1 MQQHQ
6 QVPTKTFVSVLY
18 ISCLN
23 YLFFFS
29 KQLPTTEEVIGWNPV
44 LKEPTSPCP
53 TRLFPSFIFPCS
65 PLHPPDL
72 FQGISPTLECVLE
85 AAGERNRWSLALVEV
100 CMLTFAQASVG
111 CNPQSCLKNSVNSV
125 RTFDILFTKMCMLK
139 TCQPLSD
146 SQKVSDQC

>member
-1 MQQHQ
+1 MDQLRANRNNLNPAQKLLLEQLESQCVMMQQHQ

-100 CMLTFAQASVG
+100 CMLTFA
-111 CNPQSCLKNSVNSV
+111 
-125 RTFDILFTKMCMLK
+125 
-139 TCQPLSD
+139 
-146 SQKVSDQC
+146 